1 MTKIN
6 HKVFNVAKS
15 EASKSPQRTKE
26 EESRK
31 IEANRNTVRRRR
43 NSEKLHGKLE
53 QSQKSQGE
61 TREQLMHGEQK
72 IDPLKQENT
81 LLQGDRDKIAEKL
94 IVTTEEPRVLRNR
107 VAELKAARERA
118 TKRN

>member
-1 MTKIN
+1 
-6 HKVFNVAKS
+6 
-15 EASKSPQRTKE
+15 
-26 EESRK
+26 
-31 IEANRNTVRRRR
+31 
-43 NSEKLHGKLE
+43 
-53 QSQKSQGE
+53 
-61 TREQLMHGEQK
+61 MHGEQK